1 MVKFVNQPKEDYS
14 SLQKRKLPYPYPYK
28 TKLKSV
34 QNFEMEPLREHGQSV
49 NSFFK
54 NKIGHKIKNLI
65 TVFSGASLQWKYLF
79 LDLFNV
85 NSVLNTNCKIF

>member
-1 MVKFVNQPKEDYS
+1 MRDRSAMVKFVNQPKEDYS

-34 QNFEMEPLREHGQSV
+34 QNFKMEPLREHGQSV

-54 NKIGHKIKNLI
+54 NKIGHKIKKINNSF
-65 TVFSGASLQWKYLF
+65 FSRIAAIE
-79 LDLFNV
+79 V
-85 NSVLNTNCKIF
+85 PIFRLV